1 MTEPSFAQR
10 LAMAFTCFFQLL
22 LNAAFARAVL
32 PAFQALREGRPLPLP
47 AEPPAAAAP
56 TPVPAVATAP
66 ARVTPEQAHA
76 PALAL
81 LAMLQREGRLVDFL
95 QEDLTGAPDADV
107 GGAARVVHEGCRRVL
122 RQYLVLER
130 ARPESEGD
138 RVTLPAGF
146 DAQRVRLTGNVTGA
160 PPFNG
165 TLRHPGWLAAE
176 VKLPPVAEGMD
187 ARVLQA
193 AEVEL

>member
-10 LAMAFTCFFQLL
+10 LGMAFICFFQLL
-22 LNAAFARAVL
+22 FNAAFARAVL

-47 AEPPAAAAP
+47 GAEP
-56 TPVPAVATAP
+56 TPVAPPAPVP
-66 ARVTPEQAHA
+66 GRPHA

-81 LAMLQREGRLVDFL
+81 LGMLQREGKLVDFL
-95 QEDLTGAPDADV
+95 QEDLTGAADADV

-130 ARPESEGD
+130 ARPEAEGD
-138 RVTLPAGF
+138 RVTLPPGF
-146 DAQRVRLTGNVTGA
+146 DAQRVRLTGNVTGN
-160 PPFNG
+160 PPFTG
-165 TLRHPGWLAAE
+165 TLRHAGWVASE
-176 VKLPPVAEGMD
+176 VKLPPLAEGLD
-187 ARVLQA
+187 ARVLHA

>member
-10 LAMAFTCFFQLL
+10 LGMAFTCFFQLL
-22 LNAAFARAVL
+22 FNAAFARAVL

-47 AEPPAAAAP
+47 EATPAPPAP
-56 TPVPAVATAP
+56 TPAPSPAPVRT
-66 ARVTPEQAHA
+66 EQPHA

-81 LAMLQREGRLVDFL
+81 LGMLQREGRLVDFL
-95 QEDLTGAPDADV
+95 QEDLTGAPDDAV
-107 GGAARVVHEGCRRVL
+107 GGAARTVHEGCRRVL

-130 ARPESEGD
+130 ARPEPEGD
-138 RVTLPAGF
+138 RLVLPAGF
-146 DAQRVRLTGNVTGA
+146 DPQRVRLTGNVTGS
-160 PPFNG
+160 PPFEG
-165 TLRHPGWLAAE
+165 TLRHPGWVATE

-187 ARVLQA
+187 VRVLHP

>member
-10 LAMAFTCFFQLL
+10 LGMAFTCFFQLL
-22 LNAAFARAVL
+22 FNAAFARSVF
-32 PAFQALREGRPLPLP
+32 PAFQALREGRPLPAP
-47 AEPPAAAAP
+47 AEAPPSVAPVPAAA
-56 TPVPAVATAP
+56 TPERP
-66 ARVTPEQAHA
+66 TPEQAHA

-81 LAMLQREGRLVDFL
+81 LGMLQREGRLVDFL
-95 QEDLTGAPDADV
+95 QEDLAGAPDADV

-130 ARPESEGD
+130 ARPEPEGD
-138 RVTLPAGF
+138 RVTLAPGF
-146 DAQRVRLTGNVTGA
+146 DAQRVRLTGNVTGN
-160 PPFNG
+160 PPFTG
-165 TLRHPGWLAAE
+165 TLRHPGWVATE
-176 VKLPPVAEGMD
+176 VKLPPVAEGLD

>member
-10 LAMAFTCFFQLL
+10 LGMAFTCFFQLL
-22 LNAAFARAVL
+22 INAAFARAVL
-32 PAFQALREGRPLPLP
+32 PAFQALRDGRPLPLP
-47 AEPPAAAAP
+47 EAAPAAP
-56 TPVPAVATAP
+56 AP
-66 ARVTPEQAHA
+66 APSPEQAHA

-81 LAMLQREGRLVDFL
+81 LAMLQRDGRLVDFL

-138 RVTLPAGF
+138 RVTLPVGF
-146 DAQRVRLTGNVTGA
+146 DAQRVRLTGNVTGS
-160 PPFNG
+160 PPFTG
-165 TLRHPGWLAAE
+165 TLRHPGWVAAE
-176 VKLPPVAEGMD
+176 VKLPKVAEGLD